1 MIAMIA
7 TGEIVDITTGDSKD
21 GASQSFGLR
30 GPETVQFLQNRALP
44 AHDRPGLA
52 EATL

>member
-7 TGEIVDITTGDSKD
+7 TGEIDDITTDDITTDDSKD

-30 GPETVQFLQNRALP
+30 RPETVQIL
-44 AHDRPGLA
+44 
-52 EATL
+52 